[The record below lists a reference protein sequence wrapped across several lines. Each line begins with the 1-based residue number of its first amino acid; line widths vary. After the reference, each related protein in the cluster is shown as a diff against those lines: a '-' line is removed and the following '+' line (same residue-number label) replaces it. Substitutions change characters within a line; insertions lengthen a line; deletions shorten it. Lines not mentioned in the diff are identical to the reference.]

1 MVWHQESGYIE
12 VSLGRMIAVRCDH
25 LFKVSWSVR
34 LALQF
39 GQTSGGPH
47 NACYGAAF
55 GYGSNQNFTK
65 RRTSAWSTKCS
76 LFAKLF
82 QGQM

>member
-12 VSLGRMIAVRCDH
+12 VSLGRVIAVRCDH

-47 NACYGAAF
+47 NACYELGEEETVTGTDTTPCDGLTGVA
-55 GYGSNQNFTK
+55 SNLFNQSM
-65 RRTSAWSTKCS
+65 RR
-76 LFAKLF
+76 
-82 QGQM
+82 

>member
-34 LALQF
+34 LALHF

-47 NACYGAAF
+47 NACYELGE
-55 GYGSNQNFTK
+55 
-65 RRTSAWSTKCS
+65 
-76 LFAKLF
+76 
-82 QGQM
+82 